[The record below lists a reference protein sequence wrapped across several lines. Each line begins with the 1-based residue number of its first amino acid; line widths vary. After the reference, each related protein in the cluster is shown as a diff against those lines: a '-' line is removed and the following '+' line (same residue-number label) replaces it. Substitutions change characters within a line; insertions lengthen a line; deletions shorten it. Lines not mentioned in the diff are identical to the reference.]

1 MGQCLQILV
10 QRVINKMSY
19 IQKITTEIPYSKKKL
34 NIELQGKNLILTGKN
49 GSGKTQLINLLH
61 NFLEKRIV
69 QQKNDFQELTLELI
83 KARQY
88 SEILS
93 KSDANYDLYF
103 KSKKELEA
111 EIQDIVNPIIETSDI
126 ELLIANYNDGK
137 VVCLKFEATRQA
149 KIENTESVKSIESLK
164 QQNSSLNKSDALYF
178 EQYLVSYKIQQ
189 AYANSKEIGNNQ
201 QEAENIQVWFNKLED
216 DFRALF
222 EDDQLSIEFDYKNQ
236 RFLIHQPDKEPY
248 GFQQLSSGFSSIL
261 AVYAELL
268 TKIRLRDLTPDEL
281 KGIVLIDE
289 IDAHLHPSLQR
300 KIFSFLTHAFPNIQF
315 IIATHSPF
323 VVSSVDNAVI
333 FDLSTLQAVNEN
345 LFMYSYEA
353 ILEGL
358 FNILP
363 SPEML
368 SDKINQ
374 IGNLISKENIEINE
388 LKNSVHEIEPYEE
401 KIDPESLMFLKK
413 AQLLIKKNKKDN

>member
-69 QQKNDFQELTLELI
+69 QKKNNFQELTLELI

-111 EIQDIVNPIIETSDI
+111 EIQDILNPIIETSDI

>member
-1 MGQCLQILV
+1 
-10 QRVINKMSY
+10 MSY
-19 IQKITTEIPYSKKKL
+19 IQRITTEIPYSTKKL

-49 GSGKTQLINLLH
+49 GCGKTQLINLLY
-61 NFLEKRIV
+61 NYLEKRIV
-69 QQKNDFQELTLELI
+69 QQTKYSIHELEDKISYSKKRLATISISDSIYNLYLEDIKNAETTI
-83 KARQY
+83 K
-88 SEILS
+88 EIL
-93 KSDANYDLYF
+93 
-103 KSKKELEA
+103 
-111 EIQDIVNPIIETSDI
+111 NPIIAISDI
-126 ELLIANYNDGK
+126 ELLVANYNDGK

-164 QQNSSLNKSDALYF
+164 QRNSSLNESDALYF
-178 EQYLVSYKIQQ
+178 EQYLVSYKTQQ
-189 AYANSKEIGNNQ
+189 AYANSIEIGNNQ
-201 QEAENIQVWFNKLED
+201 QEAENIQVWFDKLED
-216 DFRALF
+216 DFRELF
-222 EDDQLSIEFDYKNQ
+222 EDDQLSIKFDYKNQ

-261 AVYAELL
+261 AVYAELF

-300 KIFSFLTHAFPNIQF
+300 KIFSFLSHAFPNIQF

-388 LKNSVHEIEPYEE
+388 LKNLVHEIEPYEE

>member
-1 MGQCLQILV
+1 M
-10 QRVINKMSY
+10 
-19 IQKITTEIPYSKKKL
+19 
-34 NIELQGKNLILTGKN
+34 
-49 GSGKTQLINLLH
+49 
-61 NFLEKRIV
+61 
-69 QQKNDFQELTLELI
+69 
-83 KARQY
+83 
-88 SEILS
+88 S

-111 EIQDIVNPIIETSDI
+111 EIQDILNPIIETSDI

-201 QEAENIQVWFNKLED
+201 QEAENIQVWFNKLEY

-222 EDDQLSIEFDYKNQ
+222 EDDQLSIEFYYKNQ
-236 RFLIHQPDKEPY
+236 RFLIHQLDKEPY

>member
-1 MGQCLQILV
+1 
-10 QRVINKMSY
+10 MSY
-19 IQKITTEIPYSKKKL
+19 IQRITTEIPYSTKKL

-49 GSGKTQLINLLH
+49 GCGKTQLINLLY
-61 NFLEKRIV
+61 NYLEKRIV
-69 QQKNDFQELTLELI
+69 QQTKYSIHELEDKISFSKKRLATISISDSIYNLYLEDIKNAETTI
-83 KARQY
+83 K
-88 SEILS
+88 EIL
-93 KSDANYDLYF
+93 
-103 KSKKELEA
+103 
-111 EIQDIVNPIIETSDI
+111 NPIIAISDI
-126 ELLIANYNDGK
+126 ELLVANYNDGK

-164 QQNSSLNKSDALYF
+164 QRNSSLNESDALYF
-178 EQYLVSYKIQQ
+178 EQYLVSYKTQQ
-189 AYANSKEIGNNQ
+189 AYANSIEIGNNQ
-201 QEAENIQVWFNKLED
+201 QEAENIQVWFDKLED
-216 DFRALF
+216 DFRELF
-222 EDDQLSIEFDYKNQ
+222 EDDQLSIKFDYKNQ

-261 AVYAELL
+261 AVYAELF

-300 KIFSFLTHAFPNIQF
+300 KIFSFLSHAFPNIQF

-388 LKNSVHEIEPYEE
+388 LKNLVHEIEPYEE

>member
-1 MGQCLQILV
+1 
-10 QRVINKMSY
+10 MSY
-19 IQKITTEIPYSKKKL
+19 IQRITTEIPYSKKKL

-69 QQKNDFQELTLELI
+69 QQKNDFAQLTRELTR
-83 KARQY
+83 ARIY
-88 SEILS
+88 CENLS
-93 KSDANYDLYF
+93 ISDANYDIYF

-111 EIQDIVNPIIETSDI
+111 EIEDILNPIIDTSDI
-126 ELLIANYNDGK
+126 ELLVANYNDGK

-164 QQNSSLNKSDALYF
+164 QQNRSLNKSDALYF
-178 EQYLVSYKIQQ
+178 EQYLVSYKLQQ
-189 AYANSKEIGNNQ
+189 AYANSKEIGKNQ
-201 QEAENIQVWFNKLED
+201 QEAENIQIWFNKLED
-216 DFRALF
+216 DFRELF
-222 EDDQLSIEFDYKNQ
+222 EDDQLSIEFDYMNQ
-236 RFLIHQPDKEPY
+236 HFLIHQPDKEPY

-333 FDLSTLQAVNEN
+333 FDLSTLHAVNEN
-345 LFMYSYEA
+345 LFMSSYEA

-363 SPEML
+363 IPKML
-368 SDKINQ
+368 NDKIDQ
-374 IGNLISKENIEINE
+374 IGNRISNENIDING
-388 LKNSVHEIEPYEE
+388 LTNLVHEIEPYEE
-401 KIDPESLMFLKK
+401 KIDPGSLLFLKR
-413 AQLLIKKNKKDN
+413 AQLLIKKYNKDN

>member
-1 MGQCLQILV
+1 M
-10 QRVINKMSY
+10 
-19 IQKITTEIPYSKKKL
+19 
-34 NIELQGKNLILTGKN
+34 LTGKN

-69 QQKNDFQELTLELI
+69 QQKNDFQELTLELK

-111 EIQDIVNPIIETSDI
+111 EIQDILNPIIETSDI

-201 QEAENIQVWFNKLED
+201 QEAENIQVWFNKLEY

-222 EDDQLSIEFDYKNQ
+222 EDDQLSIEFYYKNQ
-236 RFLIHQPDKEPY
+236 RFLIHQLDKEPY

-333 FDLSTLQAVNEN
+333 FVLSTLQAVNEN

-413 AQLLIKKNKKDN
+413 AQLLIKKTKRIIECLMLIELKLMSQPL

>member
-1 MGQCLQILV
+1 MGQCLQILI
-10 QRVINKMSY
+10 QKVINKMSY
-19 IQKITTEIPYSKKKL
+19 IQKITTEIPYYKKKL

-61 NFLEKRIV
+61 NFIEKRIV
-69 QQKNDFQELTLELI
+69 QQKNDFEQLTRELTR
-83 KARQY
+83 ARIY
-88 SEILS
+88 CKNLS
-93 KSDANYDLYF
+93 ISDANYDIYF

-111 EIQDIVNPIIETSDI
+111 EIKDILNPIIDTSDI
-126 ELLIANYNDGK
+126 ELLVANYNDCK

-164 QQNSSLNKSDALYF
+164 QQNRSLNKSDALYF
-178 EQYLVSYKIQQ
+178 EQYLVSYKLQQ
-189 AYANSKEIGNNQ
+189 AYANSKEIGKNQ
-201 QEAENIQVWFNKLED
+201 LEAENIQIWFNKLED
-216 DFRALF
+216 DFRELF
-222 EDDQLSIEFDYKNQ
+222 EDDQLSIEFDYMNQ

-363 SPEML
+363 IPKML
-368 SDKINQ
+368 NDKIDQ
-374 IGNLISKENIEINE
+374 IGNRISNENIDING
-388 LKNSVHEIEPYEE
+388 LTNLVHEIEPYEE
-401 KIDPESLMFLKK
+401 KIDPESLLFLKR
-413 AQLLIKKNKKDN
+413 AQLLIKKYNKGN